1 MRILFVS
8 KSYYPSVGGIE
19 TQLRL
24 VANELSNRNRV
35 EVATTSLGE
44 NFSGVAST
52 TIRRL
57 DIRTL
62 LSRLKIWGLL
72 RRVKNSLLLSK
83 SENFIDGNV
92 PVSVVSPSGLDRLRL
107 LRDADIDDINWRRY
121 ERSYRSVY
129 LPKLRGLVRG
139 KDVVHS
145 VADGY
150 LGWAAE
156 EAARLEGI
164 PFVITP
170 YVHPGGH
177 GADPD
182 NIALYQRADIVFA
195 LLETGAQR
203 LIELGVD
210 RRRLRLLGVVPL
222 VPNTTDADGFRAA
235 FGIGHNPM
243 VLFVGR
249 MIEYKGPLALLK
261 AADYVWREMP
271 NVHFVFAGPSGP
283 LDARS
288 FTEMHDN
295 RIRYLGQISEQEKG
309 NAMAACDVFCMPSVE
324 EILPAVYLE
333 AWSYGKPVIGGTAY
347 GLRELIEGND
357 AGIVAEQN
365 PETLAAE
372 LVKLLRDEP
381 RRMRMGERG
390 RALVTNRFTETALVR
405 ALEETYQSVL
415 AEKPARPSS
424 LSVSTAGAC

>member
-1 MRILFVS
+1 M
-8 KSYYPSVGGIE
+8 
-19 TQLRL
+19 
-24 VANELSNRNRV
+24 
-35 EVATTSLGE
+35 
-44 NFSGVAST
+44 
-52 TIRRL
+52 
-57 DIRTL
+57 
-62 LSRLKIWGLL
+62 
-72 RRVKNSLLLSK
+72 
-83 SENFIDGNV
+83 
-92 PVSVVSPSGLDRLRL
+92 
-107 LRDADIDDINWRRY
+107 
-121 ERSYRSVY
+121 Y
-129 LPKLRGLVRG
+129 LPKLRALVRG

-150 LGWAAE
+150 FGWAAE
-156 EAARLEGI
+156 EAARSEGV
-164 PFVITP
+164 PFIITP

-210 RRRLRLLGVVPL
+210 RTRLRLFRRTLAAEDHRCL
-222 VPNTTDADGFRAA
+222 TGFRAA
-235 FGIGHNPM
+235 FGIGQNPM

-271 NVHFVFAGPSGP
+271 DVHFVFAGPAGP
-283 LDARS
+283 LDARWFS
-288 FTEMHDN
+288 EKQDN

-365 PETLAAE
+365 PQTLAAE
-372 LVKLLRDEP
+372 LIKLLRDEP
-381 RRMRMGERG
+381 RRIRMGERG

-405 ALEETYQSVL
+405 TLEDTYRSVL
-415 AEKPARPSS
+415 AEKSERLISPFVATTDAR
-424 LSVSTAGAC
+424 